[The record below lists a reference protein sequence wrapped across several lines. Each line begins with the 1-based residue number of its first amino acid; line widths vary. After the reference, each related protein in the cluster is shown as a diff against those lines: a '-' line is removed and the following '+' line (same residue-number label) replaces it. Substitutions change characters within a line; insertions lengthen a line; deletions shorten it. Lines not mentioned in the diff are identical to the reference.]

1 MRTELEVEQLGQAP
15 SLVTQPRP
23 KRKRPLVPIE
33 WIAGAAAAILL
44 VVLAYFVFSSRETKK
59 IVPVGASSRSIAIS
73 RDGER
78 LAVGLLD
85 GSLRVVDVN
94 SRKILAEHKSEK
106 PEEQPLA
113 PITAV
118 AFGPADSV
126 LVLRSRESKLNIF
139 SADLRSFTQRSLQR
153 NSHDVVWSRALN
165 AALVLAGGDDDL
177 HAKIEV
183 FPAHPMGI
191 QSSTSQLLN
200 LVTWIAPK
208 YITVTA
214 DGSRLA
220 ISYDSTR
227 KMNVVVFNPRARRTA
242 STLLLRGEPE
252 GLVFAGDGSR
262 LWVTSPHSE
271 TVTEITGYTVSTTQ
285 LPKLASTS
293 PPRMLAV
300 NERLRRAYTTGSLTF
315 PEIDLD
321 RRRITR
327 TVELPDRSA
336 GIALSPDQSTAYVTF
351 ERFDIVGV
359 IDLRAMRWVREIQL
373 R

>member
-1 MRTELEVEQLGQAP
+1 MRTDLEIEQLGSAP
-15 SLVTQPRP
+15 SRVTQPRS
-23 KRKRPLVPIE
+23 KRKRPPIPIE

-44 VVLAYFVFSSRETKK
+44 VVLAYFLFSSRETKK
-59 IVPVGASSRSIAIS
+59 VVPVGASSRSITIS
-73 RDGER
+73 PDGER

-85 GSLRVVDVN
+85 GSLRVVDVH
-94 SRKILAEHKSEK
+94 SGKLLGEHKSQK
-106 PEEQPLA
+106 PEEQPLS

-118 AFGPADSV
+118 AFGPDDSV
-126 LVLRSRESKLNIF
+126 LVLRSGESKLHIF
-139 SADLRSFTQRSLQR
+139 SSDLRSFTQRSLQR
-153 NSHDVVWSRALN
+153 NSHDVIWSRALN
-165 AALVLAGGDDDL
+165 AALVLAGGEDDL

-183 FPAHPMGI
+183 FPARPMGI
-191 QSSTSQLLN
+191 QNSTSQLLN
-200 LVTWIAPK
+200 LVTWISPK
-208 YITVTA
+208 YLTMTA

-220 ISYDSTR
+220 ISYNSIR
-227 KMNVVVFNPRARRTA
+227 RMNVVIYDPRSRRTVT
-242 STLLLRGEPE
+242 TLLLRGEPE
-252 GLVFAGDGSR
+252 GLVFAANGSR
-262 LWVTSPHSE
+262 LWVTSPRSE
-271 TVTEITGYTVSTTQ
+271 TVTEITGYTVTTTQ

-321 RRRITR
+321 QRRITR

-351 ERFDIVGV
+351 ERHDIVGV
-359 IDLRAMRWVREIQL
+359 IDLQAMRWVREIQL